1 MKIKTLLLLLSVLFG
16 VTSCLKKDDSEAP
29 LIASF
34 YLNGLTST
42 VDTVQAGDTLL
53 VIWSLTDNESLKQAV
68 LNVHPADDG
77 HGHETLAGDT
87 VQVPNSGIWTFS
99 KTFDCTGRYTLL
111 SHTLYV
117 PDTIQ
122 GLWHVEIQA
131 VDEKGNAAEEY
142 AVELVVQ

>member
-1 MKIKTLLLLLSVLFG
+1 MKTKNLILLLAVAASIA
-16 VTSCLKKDDSEAP
+16 SCLKKDDSEAP
-29 LIASF
+29 LISSF
-34 YLNGLTST
+34 YLNGLTSL
-42 VDTVQAGDTLL
+42 VDTVQSGDTLL

-77 HGHETLAGDT
+77 HGHVSLPGDT
-87 VQVPNSGIWTFS
+87 AQVVNSGIWTYS

-122 GLWHVEIQA
+122 GFWHIEIQA

>member
-1 MKIKTLLLLLSVLFG
+1 MKKINLLFAMGLIVLAA
-16 VTSCLKKDDSEAP
+16 SCLKVDDNQAP

-34 YLNGLTST
+34 NLNGLNSS
-42 VDTVQAGDTLL
+42 VDTVQAGDTLVL
-53 VIWSLTDNESLKQAV
+53 VWALTDNKGLRQSV

-77 HGHETLAGDT
+77 HGHESLPGDT
-87 VQVPNSGIWTFS
+87 AQVANTGVWTFS
-99 KTFDCTGRYTLL
+99 KTFDISGLSTLL
-111 SHTLYV
+111 SQTLYV